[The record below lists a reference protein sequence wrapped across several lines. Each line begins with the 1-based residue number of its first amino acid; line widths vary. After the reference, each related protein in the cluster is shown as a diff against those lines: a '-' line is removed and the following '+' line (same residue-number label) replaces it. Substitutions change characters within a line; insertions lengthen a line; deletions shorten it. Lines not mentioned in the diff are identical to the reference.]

1 MNSRLAS
8 IGSPSVSGSDTDRK
22 STFCTRFRC
31 CCSNCFGA
39 KKQAVENLGN
49 GNNSD
54 TGNGIKLQ
62 RRVVRNDATSTTI
75 EQVFKIKIHAG
86 HLMTVFYPPSSVISY
101 CVRTVDTVICL
112 YTWPSPAM

>member
-75 EQVFKIKIHAG
+75 EQVFINKIHAG
-86 HLMTVFYPPSSVISY
+86 HLMTIASFL
-101 CVRTVDTVICL
+101 T
-112 YTWPSPAM
+112 